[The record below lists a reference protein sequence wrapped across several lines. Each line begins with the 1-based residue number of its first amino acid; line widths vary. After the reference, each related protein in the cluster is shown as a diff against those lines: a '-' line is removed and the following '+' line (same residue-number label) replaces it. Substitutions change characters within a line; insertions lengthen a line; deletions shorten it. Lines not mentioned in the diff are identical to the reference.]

1 MSLTRDHI
9 LGEKPPPSGYQPHPS
24 DVDSLED
31 AQELHLTGFAKIAT
45 GFEDY
50 IFPPT
55 LNRSAIAT
63 LLVDSTPGGMM
74 RTVITCL
81 LATGPLPKTL
91 TISLDWEQE
100 GLSCA
105 AFNVSHT
112 DETTDEPN
120 LATTIAPVVTR
131 NGSGQPTPPASP
143 GKMRPPAPV
152 APPPQTQ
159 VKTQRNPGT
168 RAVITRKGKQ
178 RTCRHSPAPQKP
190 KQHPPTAPP
199 EETPPLT
206 PVAPPPRTRTRKRRD
221 QDTLEPMPPTQET
234 ATPTDTALSQGEHQ
248 GPYPTMVQWIADLF
262 RKPQEL
268 MARQRE
274 DSHLLGKVQDLNNGG
289 TGGEYVTDDDGL
301 LWYAPP
307 GAILRLAI
315 PRSLV
320 PGVLAFVHSTC
331 GHPGVA
337 RTTELTQKKYHW
349 TSLKSDVRDYV
360 LSCGCR
366 RLKRSTSQRVA
377 VTSPLPQTL
386 GSPRDGYPR
395 HGSEVRGWESTPP
408 CCSGPS

>member
-1 MSLTRDHI
+1 
-9 LGEKPPPSGYQPHPS
+9 
-24 DVDSLED
+24 
-31 AQELHLTGFAKIAT
+31 
-45 GFEDY
+45 
-50 IFPPT
+50 
-55 LNRSAIAT
+55 
-63 LLVDSTPGGMM
+63 M
-74 RTVITCL
+74 RAVITCL
-81 LATGPLPKTL
+81 LAIGPLPKTP
-91 TISLDWEQE
+91 TTSLDWEQE

-131 NGSGQPTPPASP
+131 HGSRQPTPPASP
-143 GKMRPPAPV
+143 GKMPPPAPV

-159 VKTQRNPGT
+159 EKTQRNPGT
-168 RAVITRKGKQ
+168 QAVITRKGKQ

-190 KQHPPTAPP
+190 KQPPPTAPP
-199 EETPPLT
+199 EETPHST
-206 PVAPPPRTRTRKRRD
+206 PVASPPRTRTRKRRD
-221 QDTLEPMPPTQET
+221 QDTSEPMPPTQET
-234 ATPTDTALSQGEHQ
+234 ATPADTALSQGEHQ

-268 MARQRE
+268 VAWQRE
-274 DSHLLGKVQDLNNGG
+274 DSHLLGKVQDSNNGG

-307 GAILRLAI
+307 GSALRLAI

-320 PGVLAFVHSTC
+320 PGVLAFAHTTY

-337 RTTELTQKKYHW
+337 RTTELTQRKYHW

-377 VTSPLPQTL
+377 MLPARFLKPWEVLEMDIHDMGARSEAGNRLLLVVVDRASKFLFAYPLPNKRAEGVARKLLELMLTFGIPL
-386 GSPRDGYPR
+386 SLRSDPDTEFTA
-395 HGSEVRGWESTPP
+395 EVVQHL
-408 CCSGPS
+408 CK